1 MQINVSQLLQEPI
14 GASREYGVNEVV
26 NITGDKEGSTVKGN
40 CRLLRTQSSI
50 LTRCSLKTDIKLAC
64 SRCLRQFNQNL
75 HLDFEEEFFPTVD
88 VATGAPLPPPEE
100 TSTFTIDKN
109 HILDLTEAVRQYSL
123 LAVPMKPLCSKEC
136 AGICPNC
143 GKNLN
148 EGICDC
154 PKQDVDPRWAELM
167 KLL

>member
-14 GASREYGVNEVV
+14 GASREYRVNEVV
-26 NITGDKEGSTVKGN
+26 NITGDKEGSTVKGK
-40 CRLLRTQSSI
+40 CHLLRTQRSI
-50 LTRCSLKTDIKLAC
+50 LTRCSLDTDISLAC
-64 SRCLRQFNQNL
+64 SRCLSQFNQNL
-75 HLDFEEEFFPTVD
+75 HLDFEEEYVPTVD

-148 EGICDC
+148 EGTCDC